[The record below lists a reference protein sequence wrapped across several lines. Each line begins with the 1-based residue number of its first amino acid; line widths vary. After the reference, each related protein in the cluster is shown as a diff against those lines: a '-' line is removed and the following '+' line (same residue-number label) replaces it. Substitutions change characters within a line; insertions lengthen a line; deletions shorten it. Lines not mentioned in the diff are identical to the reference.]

1 MDTSIDVDPPADGS
15 GSSVGGA
22 DPSGPSADR
31 SRVGMNGRLFAVRAF
46 AVAAVALGVGGFL
59 GGLVPIVGGTLGR
72 AVGVAGAAFLL
83 GALLADR
90 RYVETAL
97 AGIVVGAATSLLGL
111 LTVGF
116 LPVGVRFLGEYGVGV
131 AGFGALLGL
140 VLAVVGY
147 YFGRD
152 LRDGLTREVGA

>member
-1 MDTSIDVDPPADGS
+1 MTEDTTHPTRPLVVTSTTESS
-15 GSSVGGA
+15 GKT
-22 DPSGPSADR
+22 
-31 SRVGMNGRLFAVRAF
+31 AVTL
-46 AVAAVALGVGGFL
+46 AL
-59 GGLVPIVGGTLGR
+59 
-72 AVGVAGAAFLL
+72 
-83 GALLADR
+83 ALLADR

-97 AGIVVGAATSLLGL
+97 AGVVVGAATSLLGL
-111 LTVGF
+111 LPVGF

-131 AGFGALLGL
+131 AGFGAVLGL